1 MNKKLLTCALLTL
14 SLSLVAQ
21 QGDGGL
27 PKSGKISHTLKQIP
41 KTFFSEPDIAAL
53 RAEDEVTDKAG
64 NAPWRFGFN
73 NHTSLNMNNSG
84 SWNTLPNG
92 DQIWQLAVTCQ
103 NALTVNLTLD
113 NVTLPEGN
121 ELYVYNPDKSFIL
134 GKFTAYHLYEGTL
147 GTELVPGSTA
157 ILEYY
162 IPAKNAEQKSSL
174 NINTVTHGY
183 RTAEEFQA
191 KAFGT
196 SGNCN
201 MNVNCPDGALW
212 VDQRNGA
219 VMLVSGGNGF
229 CSGSL
234 INNTMEDGKPYVL
247 TANHCY
253 STPTSWIFRFNWQ
266 AAGCTNPGGS
276 PTFSSLSGA
285 VLRARRTPSDFCLVE
300 ITGGLV
306 NNSVPTS
313 YNPYFSGWDNTG
325 AIPTSAV
332 SIHHPDGD
340 IKKISFDD
348 DPLVASQG
356 MGSSEPNATWTLHWD
371 RNTTTEGGSSG
382 SPLFDQNHRI
392 IGQLWGGGASCS
404 NLNAPDY
411 YGRLANSWNP
421 TGSNSTNHLMTW
433 LDPLNFGA
441 TIVDGYDPLVP
452 PRTLD
457 AAMSNPQDV
466 TGTICSETITPK
478 VTLINLG
485 TSVLTSVAINYGY
498 DGSTALVYNWTG
510 SLNKYQTSV
519 VTLPGTALGPGN
531 HSFKA
536 VVSNPNASADQNALN
551 DTITA
556 SFTTVSNANTVT
568 LDLSLDC
575 YGDEITWVLKD
586 NAGVTTLYSGGP
598 YTQTIPNGSNV
609 TVQFCLSEAC
619 YKFTIMDDFG
629 DGMSSSTNG
638 CPKGHY
644 TIKDQNNNIL
654 AQLDS
659 VNANFGTTNTKSF
672 CVNETNSLKEY
683 AASWKLYPNPTSEN
697 LTIEITDGGLK
708 TIDVTNATGQIIQ
721 TIRSDENT
729 ITIPASALAKGMYF
743 IRLTSTEGTSQKSFI
758 VK

>member
-27 PKSGKISHTLKQIP
+27 PKSGKASHSLKQMN
-41 KTFFSEPDIAAL
+41 KKFFSEPDIAAL
-53 RAEDEVTDKAG
+53 KAEDEITDKAG

-84 SWNTLPNG
+84 TWNTLPNG
-92 DQIWQLAVTCQ
+92 DRIWQLAITCQ

-157 ILEYY
+157 IVEYY
-162 IPAKNAEQKSSL
+162 IPAKNAGKAASL
-174 NINTVTHGY
+174 NVNTVTHGY
-183 RTAEEFQA
+183 RTAGEFEA

-201 MNVNCPDGALW
+201 MNVNCSDGAPW

-219 VMLVSGGNGF
+219 VMLVSGSNGF

-234 INNTMEDGKPYVL
+234 INNTLNDGKPYVL

-266 AAGCTNPGGS
+266 AAACTNPGSS

-306 NNSVPTS
+306 NNTVPAS
-313 YNPYFSGWDNTG
+313 YNPFFSGWDNTG

-348 DPLVASQG
+348 DPLVISQG
-356 MGSSEPNATWTLHWD
+356 MGSSEANSTWTLHWD

-404 NLNAPDY
+404 NLNAADY
-411 YGRLANSWNP
+411 YGRLSNSWNP
-421 TGSNSTNHLMTW
+421 AGSDNTNHLKTW
-433 LDPLNFGA
+433 LDPNNSGA
-441 TIVDGYDPLVP
+441 TIVDGYNPSGP
-452 PRTLD
+452 THALD
-457 AAMSNPQDV
+457 AAMSNPQGV
-466 TGTICSETITPK
+466 SGTICSGTVTPQVTI
-478 VTLINLG
+478 VNSG
-485 TSVLTSVAINYGY
+485 TSVLTSATINYGY
-498 DGSTALVYNWTG
+498 DGSTSLVYNWTG
-510 SLNKYQTSV
+510 SLNQYQSSV
-519 VTLPGTALGPGN
+519 VTLPSATMSGGT

-536 VVSNPNASADQNALN
+536 IVSNPNASTDENDLN

-556 SFTTVSNANTVT
+556 SFTTITNGNIIT
-568 LDLSLDC
+568 LNLSMDC
-575 YGDEITWVLKD
+575 YGDEITWVLED
-586 NAGVTTLYSGGP
+586 NTGTTTLYQGGP
-598 YTQTIPNGSNV
+598 YTQTSGGS
-609 TVQFCLSEAC
+609 TVSSQFCLSDDC
-619 YKFTIMDDFG
+619 FMFTIMDDFG
-629 DGMSSSTNG
+629 DGMTSTG
-638 CPKGHY
+638 CPNGSY
-644 TIKDQNNNIL
+644 TIKDENDSIL
-654 AQLDS
+654 AELTS
-659 VNANFGTTNTKSF
+659 ANANFGTTHTDTF
-672 CVNETNSLKEY
+672 CLSGTNGLKEY
-683 AASWKLYPNPTSEN
+683 NASWKLYPNPTSEK
-697 LTIEITDGGLK
+697 LTIEIPSAGLK
-708 TIDVTNATGQIIQ
+708 TIHITNATGQIIQ
-721 TIRSDENT
+721 TLESEEN
-729 ITIPASALAKGMYF
+729 IIKIPANTMAQGMYF

-758 VK
+758 VR

>member
-27 PKSGKISHTLKQIP
+27 PKSGKVSHTLNQIP
-41 KTFFSEPDIAAL
+41 KKFFAEPDVPAL
-53 RAEDEVTDKAG
+53 KAEDEVTDKAG

-73 NHTSLNMNNSG
+73 NYTSLNMNNSG

-92 DQIWQLAVTCQ
+92 DRIWQLAVTCQ

-162 IPAKNAEQKSSL
+162 IPANNAGKPASL

-183 RTAEEFQA
+183 RTAGEFEA

-201 MNVNCPDGALW
+201 MNVNCSDGAPW

-219 VMLVSGGNGF
+219 VMLVSGSNGF

-266 AAGCTNPGGS
+266 AAGCSNPGSS

-306 NNSVPTS
+306 NNTVPTS

-348 DPLVASQG
+348 DPLVISQG
-356 MGSSEPNATWTLHWD
+356 MGSSEANSTWTLHWD

-404 NLNAPDY
+404 NLNSADY

-421 TGSNSTNHLMTW
+421 AGSNSTNHLMTW
-433 LDPLNFGA
+433 LDPINIGA

-457 AAMSNPQDV
+457 AAMANPQDV
-466 TGTICSETITPK
+466 TGTICSGTITPK

-485 TSVLTSVAINYGY
+485 TSVLTSATINYGY
-498 DGSTALVYNWTG
+498 DGSTPLVYNWTG
-510 SLNKYQTSV
+510 SLNKYQSSV
-519 VTLPGTALGPGN
+519 VTLPGTVLGTGN

-536 VVSNPNASADQNALN
+536 VVSNPNTSADQNALN

-556 SFTTVSNANTVT
+556 SFTTISGGNIVT
-568 LDLSLDC
+568 LNLSLDC

-598 YTQTIPNGSNV
+598 YSQTSPPNGSNV
-609 TVQFCLSEAC
+609 STQFCLDNAC

-629 DGMSSSTNG
+629 DGMTSSG
-638 CPKGHY
+638 CPNGSY
-644 TIKDQNNNIL
+644 TIEDQNNNVL
-654 AQLDS
+654 AELTAA
-659 VNANFGTTNTKSF
+659 NANFGTTNTKSF
-672 CVNETNSLKEY
+672 CVNGTNSLNEY
-683 AASWKLYPNPTSEN
+683 TSSWKLYPNPTSEH
-697 LTIEITDGGLK
+697 LTIEVTSGGLK
-708 TIDVTNATGQIIQ
+708 TIDVLNATGQIIQ
-721 TIRSDENT
+721 TIQSDEDA
-729 ITIPASALAKGMYF
+729 ITIPASTLAKGMYF
-743 IRLTSTEGTSQKSFI
+743 IRLSSNEGTSQKSFI

>member
-27 PKSGKISHTLKQIP
+27 PKSGKVSHTLQIP
-41 KTFFSEPDIAAL
+41 KKFFAEPDIPAL
-53 RAEDEVTDKAG
+53 KAEDEVTDKAG

-73 NHTSLNMNNSG
+73 NYTSLNMNNSG

-92 DQIWQLAVTCQ
+92 DRIWQLAVTCQ

-147 GTELVPGSTA
+147 GTELVPGNTA

-162 IPAKNAEQKSSL
+162 IPAKNAEKKASL

-183 RTAEEFQA
+183 RTAGEFEA

-201 MNVNCPDGALW
+201 MNVNCTDGTPWA
-212 VDQRNGA
+212 DQRNGA
-219 VMLVSGGNGF
+219 VMLVSGSNGF

-266 AAGCTNPGGS
+266 AAGCSNPGIS
-276 PTFSSLSGA
+276 PSFSSLSGA

-313 YNPYFSGWDNTG
+313 FNPYFSGWDNTG

-348 DPLVASQG
+348 DPLVISQG
-356 MGSSEPNATWTLHWD
+356 MGSSEPNSTWTLHWD

-404 NLNAPDY
+404 NLNSADY

-421 TGSNSTNHLMTW
+421 AGSNSTNHLMTW
-433 LDPLNFGA
+433 LDPLNIGA
-441 TIVDGYDPLVP
+441 TIVDGFDPLVP

-457 AAMSNPQDV
+457 AAMVNPQDV
-466 TGTICSETITPK
+466 TGTICSGTITPK

-485 TSVLTSVAINYGY
+485 TSVLTSATINYGY
-498 DGSTALVYNWTG
+498 DGSTSLIYNWTG
-510 SLNKYQTSV
+510 SLNKYQSAV
-519 VTLPGTALGPGN
+519 VTLPGMVLSAGN

-536 VVSNPNASADQNALN
+536 IVSNPNTSTDQNALN
-551 DTITA
+551 DTISA
-556 SFTTVSNANTVT
+556 SFTTVSNGNSIT
-568 LDLSLDC
+568 LNLSLDC

-598 YTQTIPNGSNV
+598 YSQTAPPNGATV
-609 TVQFCLSEAC
+609 TSEFCLNDGC

-629 DGMSSSTNG
+629 DGMTSSGCQNG
-638 CPKGHY
+638 SY
-644 TIKDQNNNIL
+644 TIEDQNNNVL
-654 AQLDS
+654 AELTAA
-659 VNANFGTTNTKSF
+659 NANFGTTNTKSF
-672 CVNETNSLKEY
+672 CVNGTNSLNEY
-683 AASWKLYPNPTSEN
+683 TSSWKLYPNPASEH
-697 LTIEITDGGLK
+697 LTIEVTSGGLK
-708 TIDVTNATGQIIQ
+708 TIDVLNATGQIIQ
-721 TIRSDENT
+721 TIQSDEDV
-729 ITIPASALAKGMYF
+729 ITIPASTLAKGMYF
-743 IRLTSTEGTSQKSFI
+743 IRLSSSEGTSQKNFI